1 MHFLKRYS
9 SLPVFSLQS
18 SSDRESILN
27 ILGILTDLLSAGT
40 DRRILYMISKGG
52 SEALL
57 RTLVDSALSASPD
70 YSILLPLL
78 RLLVKVGQ
86 RDKKFGQKALEL
98 EAIDVTLILARK
110 NLSQSQ
116 NLIHC
121 LWALQVYASNANTGA
136 MLGINGAME
145 LLFKVIT
152 PYAKKRTRIIRAATQ
167 VLAVLLKSK
176 SNSRRAVNRGYV
188 GGLLRLCQ
196 DWHSNDSSN
205 NYTQIRQGLM
215 LCLKHITNIRS
226 GQEAFLGA
234 RGMEILFSILQ
245 DCLGSKSLDPIV
257 TVVLQI
263 LRKCY
268 PKCLLPLASTR
279 SAYSFPDPGNIFS
292 GPPWAENEE
301 DFEDDDEEVDKDSD
315 SENPEMEEDDDL
327 EKDVNKLKSRPGLDR
342 PEEELEQ
349 YEAMCLELTLN
360 FQELE
365 AVEGTEADSRREMEC
380 RTSSCPGNIPSCP
393 SPSCRSRPQEP
404 GDPGSQ
410 MKKGD
415 SPGDPASDPIK
426 VGSPIQSGNPGSGED
441 ATRCQETLSPTS
453 LQKMARNAEMFSC
466 QSVNSSIPWPRGP
479 GETPKVLDQLLES
492 HPQDIPFH
500 NPHLYVTH
508 SGRTKSVPKFRVLAL
523 PDFWGHRSPPS
534 GQSLLER
541 KRGIQRAKISEDIQR
556 LIQTDDVI
564 GRVVFS
570 LDEPCPVQS
579 SSETD
584 CLRFFSRF
592 ESGNLRKAIQV
603 REFEY
608 DLLMNADVNTAQH
621 QQWFYFE
628 VSGMKAAIPYRFNII
643 NCEKVNSQFNY
654 GMQPTMYSVKEALLG
669 RPGWVRAGCDLC
681 YYKNH
686 YRQSKAAVGEAGRK
700 GYYTLTFAITFPHHA
715 DVCYLAYHYPYTY
728 TALMAHLDLLQRSL
742 NPKKVYFRHEAL
754 CQSLGGNPC
763 PLVTVTAT
771 PKSSSSEDVEQFRR
785 RPYQVLMARV
795 HPGESNASWVMKG
808 TLEFLVSS
816 DPIAELLRETFIF
829 KIVPM
834 LNPDGVINGNHRC
847 SLRGEDLNRQWLSPN
862 VQHQPIIYH
871 AKGFLYYLNSIGRA
885 PLVFCDFHGHSQKKN
900 VFLYGC
906 SVKETLWQAGGTVDP
921 TLITEDVGYRT
932 LPKILDKVAPAF
944 VMSSCSFLVEKSRA
958 ATARVVVWRELGIL
972 RSYTMESSYC
982 GCNQG
987 RYQGLQFGTRELE
1000 EMGAT
1005 FCLSLLLLQLKS
1017 LPRSH
1022 TLLAQIAS
1030 LLGEEEE
1037 TVDHW
1042 LQRSSRS
1049 SSSGIPELDDEPSC
1063 MEEID
1068 YGADGCSD
1076 REGDIM
1082 ELDRQIQESVLG
1094 VREEEEE
1101 EEKREGVA
1109 EQSPCSTELPGEICF
1124 SSHRASYPGPE
1135 TIAPLGVFDRVKNSI
1150 GHSTSL

>member
-1 MHFLKRYS
+1 
-9 SLPVFSLQS
+9 
-18 SSDRESILN
+18 
-27 ILGILTDLLSAGT
+27 
-40 DRRILYMISKGG
+40 MISKGG

-57 RTLVDSALSASPD
+57 RTLVDSARSASPD

-121 LWALQVYASNANTGA
+121 LWALQVYASNANIGA

-152 PYAKKRTRIIRAATQ
+152 PYAKKRTRIIRYFTT
-167 VLAVLLKSK
+167 VAVCLP
-176 SNSRRAVNRGYV
+176 SNSRRAVNRGYL

-196 DWHSNDSSN
+196 DWHDNDSSN
-205 NYTQIRQGLM
+205 TYTQIRRGLM

-226 GQEAFLGA
+226 GQEAFLGD

-268 PKCLLPLASTR
+268 PKCLLPLASAR
-279 SAYSFPDPGNIFS
+279 SAYSFPDPGSIFS
-292 GPPWAENEE
+292 GPLWAENEE
-301 DFEDDDEEVDKDSD
+301 DCEDDGEEVDKDSD
-315 SENPEMEEDDDL
+315 SENPEMEEEDDDL
-327 EKDVNKLKSRPGLDR
+327 EKDVNKMKSRPRLDR
-342 PEEELEQ
+342 PEEELGQ

-360 FQELE
+360 FQVGIIDIYTSLIKINRRGPDC
-365 AVEGTEADSRREMEC
+365 VGAD
-380 RTSSCPGNIPSCP
+380 
-393 SPSCRSRPQEP
+393 RSACWEVYLGLQ
-404 GDPGSQ
+404 G
-410 MKKGD
+410 KKGE
-415 SPGDPASDPIK
+415 SPVDPASNPIK
-426 VGSPIQSGNPGSGED
+426 VGCPIQSGNSGSGEE
-441 ATRCQETLSPTS
+441 ATKCQEPFSPMF
-453 LQKMARNAEMFSC
+453 LQKMAWNTEMFSC
-466 QSVNSSIPWPRGP
+466 QSMNSSLPWPRGP
-479 GETPKVLDQLLES
+479 GETPRVLAQLLES

-500 NPHLYVTH
+500 DPHLYISH

-523 PDFWGHRSPPS
+523 PDFWGHRSPPA

-541 KRGIQRAKISEDIQR
+541 KRGIQRAKILEDVQR

-570 LDEPCPVQS
+570 LDEPC
-579 SSETD
+579 ETD

-628 VSGMKAAIPYRFNII
+628 VSGMKAAVPYRFNVI

-669 RPGWVRAGCDLC
+669 RPCWVRAGYDLC

-700 GYYTLTFAITFPHHA
+700 GYYTLTFAVTFPHHA
-715 DVCYLAYHYPYTY
+715 DICYLAYHYPYTY
-728 TALMAHLDLLQRSL
+728 TALMAHLDFLQRSL
-742 NPKKVYFRHEAL
+742 NPKKVYFRQEAL
-754 CQSLGGNPC
+754 CHSLGGNPC

-771 PKSSSSEDVEQFRR
+771 PKSSSSEDLEQFRR

-847 SLRGEDLNRQWLSPN
+847 SLRGEDLNRQWLSPTL
-862 VQHQPIIYH
+862 QHQPIIYH

-906 SVKETLWQAGGTVDP
+906 SVKETLWQAGGAVDS
-921 TLITEDVGYRT
+921 TLITEDIGYRT

-958 ATARVVVWRELGIL
+958 ATARVVVWRELGVL

-987 RYQGLQFGTRELE
+987 QYQVSLLLPLRPYSERELPGLQFGTRELE
-1000 EMGAT
+1000 EVGAT

-1017 LPRSH
+1017 LPRSR

-1030 LLGEEEE
+1030 RLGEEEE

-1042 LQRSSRS
+1042 LQR
-1049 SSSGIPELDDEPSC
+1049 
-1063 MEEID
+1063 
-1068 YGADGCSD
+1068 
-1076 REGDIM
+1076 
-1082 ELDRQIQESVLG
+1082 
-1094 VREEEEE
+1094 
-1101 EEKREGVA
+1101 
-1109 EQSPCSTELPGEICF
+1109 
-1124 SSHRASYPGPE
+1124 
-1135 TIAPLGVFDRVKNSI
+1135 
-1150 GHSTSL
+1150 